1 MSEKWSS
8 PTLTACDPEIGCRH
22 GIGEG
27 QEEEAAAGGGGGG
40 EGAGRG
46 AAAGGQA
53 LHRRRLCRAPRLRLL
68 LQRQQPHEAY
78 VYILCRYICCVTLFL
93 PPLLRTCAQCA
104 YADHATSFA
113 SRNVQENQG

>member
-1 MSEKWSS
+1 
-8 PTLTACDPEIGCRH
+8 
-22 GIGEG
+22 
-27 QEEEAAAGGGGGG
+27 
-40 EGAGRG
+40 
-46 AAAGGQA
+46 
-53 LHRRRLCRAPRLRLL
+53 
-68 LQRQQPHEAY
+68 